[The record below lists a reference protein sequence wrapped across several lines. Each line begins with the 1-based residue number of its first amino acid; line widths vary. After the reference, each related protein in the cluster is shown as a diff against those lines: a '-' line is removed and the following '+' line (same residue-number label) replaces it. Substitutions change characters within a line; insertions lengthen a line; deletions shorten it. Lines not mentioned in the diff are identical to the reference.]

1 VKPGS
6 KKKRNPR
13 ELLNQAG
20 IVLSLAV
27 LIIMFTQDI
36 FFTVTPL
43 KKMENS
49 TLDMRFQHRGA
60 LPIPQESL
68 DVIIVDISDAS
79 LKALP
84 HNYPWPHS
92 YYAHILRNLKRAG
105 VLAVGID
112 ITFGQPDAE
121 DPKGDQE
128 MIDAIRETK
137 ILALAGKTEIV
148 NRQYSIQEK
157 DFGNIFYQADSSI
170 GIVYLPADDD
180 AIYRRYQPMDAARDA
195 NTDQLNL
202 LPSFSFA
209 ALNKVYHLP
218 PAATPEDRPG
228 EFIYNGK
235 SIPKADDVTMY
246 INYYGPN
253 YTFKHIPFA
262 DVIDDSSF
270 QTVDEK
276 NAGADINMFDDPD
289 IGYLGNGFFN
299 NKIVLIGSTMPEEKD
314 IFSVPV
320 SQGKRA
326 GDNTMDGVEIHA
338 NVIQNVLDNNFL
350 AREPKWIDI
359 LAIIFFTALTYTV
372 VTEIKHIKLRFQGL
386 NEILG
391 AGFVLIEWGA
401 IVFVSFRLF
410 EHSNYVT
417 IATNPMLAVGL
428 GFIGA
433 TVYNYLHERK
443 QKNLIK
449 NMFTQYLNPAV
460 VNQLVE
466 NPDKLRLGGERKT
479 LTVFFSDIAGFTS
492 LSEKS
497 TPEGLVALLNE
508 YLSAMTDIIFAHAG
522 TLDKFEGDAIMAFWG
537 APIDQQDHALRACKA
552 SLKMQEELVSI
563 RKRWKEEDKPDL
575 YVRIGLNTGEMLV
588 GNMGGAGR
596 FDYTVIG
603 DSVNLASRLES
614 ANKQYKSSIMIGQS
628 TYEHVKDHII
638 ARELDMLVVVGKTE
652 PVKVYELLGLKET
665 GVTQE
670 LSRFLELYHEGL
682 RLHRLQKWEEAIA
695 CFEQSLKIKSDD
707 YPAQIY
713 IERSRLYQMTPPPE
727 NWDGVFVLKSK

>member
-1 VKPGS
+1 MV
-6 KKKRNPR
+6 
-13 ELLNQAG
+13 NQAG
-20 IVLSLAV
+20 IIFCLALLIVL
-27 LIIMFTQDI
+27 FTQDM
-36 FFTVTPL
+36 FFTVTPV

-49 TLDMRFQHRGA
+49 TLDMRFQRRGA
-60 LPIPQESL
+60 LPVPQESL
-68 DVIIVDISDAS
+68 KVIIVDISDAS

-92 YYAHILRNLKRAG
+92 YYAHVLRNLKRAG

-121 DPKGDQE
+121 DPKRDQE

-148 NRQYSIQEK
+148 NSQYSIQEK
-157 DFGNIFYQADSSI
+157 DFGNIFYRADSSI

-195 NTDQLNL
+195 NTDRLIL
-202 LPSFSFA
+202 LPSLSFSV
-209 ALNKVYHLP
+209 LNKAYHLP
-218 PAATPEDRPG
+218 PSATPKDRPG
-228 EFIYNGK
+228 EFFYNGK
-235 SIPKADDVTMY
+235 PIPKADDATMY
-246 INYYGPN
+246 INFYGPN

-289 IGYLGNGFFN
+289 IGYLGNGFFK

-314 IFSVPV
+314 IFSVPI

-350 AREPKWIDI
+350 SREPQWIDI
-359 LAIIFFTALTYTV
+359 LAIFLFTALTYTV
-372 VTEIKHIKLRFQGL
+372 VTEIKRLKLRFQGL
-386 NEILG
+386 NEIFG
-391 AGFVLIEWGA
+391 AGFVFIEWGA
-401 IVFVSFRLF
+401 IVFVSLRLF
-410 EHSNYVT
+410 ERSNYVA
-417 IATNPMLAVGL
+417 IVTNPMLAVGL
-428 GFIGA
+428 GYIGA

-443 QKNLIK
+443 QKTIIK

-466 NPDKLRLGGERKT
+466 NPDTLRLGGERKT

-508 YLSAMTDIIFAHAG
+508 YLSAMTEIIFAHAG

-537 APIDQQDHALRACKA
+537 APIDQADHALRACKA

-563 RKRWKEEDKPDL
+563 RKRWKAEGKPDL
-575 YVRIGLNTGEMLV
+575 YVRIGLNSGEMLV
-588 GNMGGAGR
+588 GNMGGASR

-603 DSVNLASRLES
+603 DSVNLASRLEGE
-614 ANKQYKSSIMIGQS
+614 NKQYKSSIMIGQS
-628 TYEHVKDHII
+628 TYEHVKDSVI
-638 ARELDMLVVVGKTE
+638 ARELDLLIVVGKTK
-652 PVKVYELLGLKET
+652 PVTVYELIGLKET
-665 GVTQE
+665 GVAQE
-670 LSRFLELYHEGL
+670 LSKFLELYHEGL
-682 RLHRLQKWEEAIA
+682 RLHRLQKWDDAIA
-695 CFEQSLKIKSDD
+695 CFEQALKIKPDD

-713 IERSRLYQMTPPPE
+713 IERSRLYQAAPPPE